1 MISQGILIV
10 VALAYSTAVAVIG
23 RRLPRPAS
31 VAAYWTALATLI
43 MVLLLS
49 ESTRQRV
56 DGLLLGMG
64 TGRLLFYLALM
75 TQLCGLFLTLTLA
88 TNQWAPRH
96 WLALGGAGVLTVWYV
111 GLWLRVKTLNLSTMA
126 GVFYGRRVGSPP
138 AVLWMHIVTGLDV
151 IYIAAWGLM
160 ACLRFL
166 REARSTYE
174 HVVAGVVVVLYALM
188 GLSGICTIVEAVGHH
203 LGVDIAVVYQ
213 AKPFLRIV
221 LAAGATCVLIGHI
234 WLWPLWR
241 HRRQLLLRYVEPELV
256 QLRHDLLNLSAVE
269 AELHLDIHHEAY
281 ANRAM
286 VEDVAARCRAA
297 GISPARCAM
306 ARMATSL
313 ITFHRDNLLQDPS
326 YGLVTSWD
334 ALMED
339 AAAEIDQAMALTAWE
354 RALRDGYIAQQVYI
368 LMFLVL
374 DCRAYREI
382 LLIDER
388 PQVQAWHQQLAD
400 IIATVMQAHGHATP
414 RDVTLAQHAAP
425 GNGFSRLRTRL
436 TGRRNEAASGL
447 GKPSPSRVAPRQP
460 GSWRDQS
467 GFSQGHRRHGRRQQD
482 RHRPGCS

>member
-1 MISQGILIV
+1 MIREGILIA
-10 VALAYSTAVAVIG
+10 VALLYSAAVAAIG

-31 VAAYWTALATLI
+31 DAAYGTALATLL

-56 DGLLLGMG
+56 DGLLWGMG

-75 TQLCGLFLTLTLA
+75 TQLCGLFLTLMLA
-88 TNQWAPRH
+88 TNQWARRH
-96 WLALGGAGVLTVWYV
+96 WWALGGAGLLTGWYV
-111 GLWLRVKTLNLSTMA
+111 GLWLRVKMLNLSTMA
-126 GVFYGRRVGSPP
+126 GVFSGRRVGSPP
-138 AVLWMHIVTGLDV
+138 AVLWLHIVTGLGV
-151 IYIAAWGLM
+151 MYIAAWGLM
-160 ACLRFL
+160 AYLRFL
-166 REARSTYE
+166 RGARSTYE
-174 HVVAGVVVVLYALM
+174 QVVAGVVVVLFALI
-188 GLSGICTIVEAVGHH
+188 GLSGTCTIVEAVGHR

-241 HRRQLLLRYVEPELV
+241 QRRQLLLRYVEPELV

-281 ANRAM
+281 AHRAI
-286 VEDVAARCRAA
+286 VEEVAARCRAS

-313 ITFHRDNLLQDPS
+313 ITFQRGNLLQDPS

-339 AAAEIDQAMALTAWE
+339 AAAEMNQAMALTAWE
-354 RALRDGYIAQQVYI
+354 RALNDGYIVQQVYL

-374 DCRAYREI
+374 DCRTYREI
-382 LLIDER
+382 LLINER
-388 PQVQAWHQQLAD
+388 PQVHAWHQQLAD
-400 IIATVMQAHGHATP
+400 IIATVMHAHGHATP
-414 RDVTLAQHAAP
+414 RDVTLARHTAQ
-425 GNGFSRLRTRL
+425 GNGFSWIRALL
-436 TGRRNEAASGL
+436 AGRRVGAVPGL
-447 GKPSPSRVAPRQP
+447 GRPSRDAARSPEDRESPQDN
-460 GSWRDQS
+460 GRNRHGWRPD
-467 GFSQGHRRHGRRQQD
+467 SQGSGETS
-482 RHRPGCS
+482 PG